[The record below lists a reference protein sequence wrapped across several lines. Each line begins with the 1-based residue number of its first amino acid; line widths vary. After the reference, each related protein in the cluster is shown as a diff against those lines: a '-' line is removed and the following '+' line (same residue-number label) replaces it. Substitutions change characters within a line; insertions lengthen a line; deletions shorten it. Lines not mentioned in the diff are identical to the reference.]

1 MGRDGLIRVDNR
13 YYRVDDAY
21 IGLEVQVQHGKE
33 NIIVR
38 YGTKEVATLN
48 KARDAFNPGFQ
59 AASTEMSQE
68 AATKKQLEK
77 LSSDAQ
83 WEQLRN
89 SKNELNRDGA
99 EYDAA
104 VNWPQQEAA

>member
-1 MGRDGLIRVDNR
+1 MF
-13 YYRVDDAY
+13 
-21 IGLEVQVQHGKE
+21 
-33 NIIVR
+33 
-38 YGTKEVATLN
+38 ATAPKRLRRLN
-48 KARDAFNPGFQ
+48 TARDAFNPGFQ
-59 AASTEMSQE
+59 AASTEMPQE

-83 WEQLRN
+83 WQQLRN

>member
-1 MGRDGLIRVDNR
+1 M
-13 YYRVDDAY
+13 
-21 IGLEVQVQHGKE
+21 
-33 NIIVR
+33 
-38 YGTKEVATLN
+38 
-48 KARDAFNPGFQ
+48 P
-59 AASTEMSQE
+59 QE

-83 WEQLRN
+83 WQQLRN
-89 SKNELNRDGA
+89 SKNELNRDGV